1 MRFSRVFRWV
11 VRIFIL
17 VLTLSLTGVSI
28 LGGMSAVAILG
39 DPNNVNIPSGPINA
53 NLNISDVNTMYLQV
67 PFNVTNV
74 GFFALTNLRIEF
86 SVRMIYDHVNL
97 TGTGENITSSAIVF
111 NKANPFPSIPIGQ
124 TYDGLFSASSGDGF
138 LPINFPNATTEID
151 LYRTPHAIE
160 FYADFIFSA
169 SYSLDLISF
178 SVKLFNIS
186 VGYLL

>member
-1 MRFSRVFRWV
+1 MRISRVFRWV
-11 VRIFIL
+11 VRIFLL

-67 PFNVTNV
+67 PFNITNV
-74 GFFALTNLRIEF
+74 GFFDLTNLRIEF
-86 SVRMIYDHVNL
+86 SITMIYDHVNL
-97 TGTGENITSSAIVF
+97 TGTGENVTTSTNVF
-111 NKANPFPSIPIGQ
+111 NKASKFPPIPNGQ
-124 TYDGLFSASSGDGF
+124 TYNGLFNAASGDGF

-151 LYRTPHAIE
+151 WNRMPYAIE
-160 FYADFIFSA
+160 FYANIIFSA

-178 SVKLFNIS
+178 SIELYNIS
-186 VGYLL
+186 VGHLS